1 MSANAAT
8 LAALDRFADE
18 SAPPPAARVKAAS
31 VKPKLHVV
39 KSDAPAI
46 LQAMAKGLID
56 PSVSFEKMDLMKGMY
71 REALEDAARRS
82 FTVAMNAAQASMSA
96 IAANAV
102 NDAFDS
108 QYATYA
114 ALDAVMRPIYTGLG
128 FTVSFT
134 TEPSDLQH
142 HQRVV
147 IVLDHVEGHRETRR
161 ADFPADGFEDG
172 AQVQTLIHAAASAFT
187 YAQRYLLALAFN
199 IAVAKDN
206 DGNALVTHVEVITGG
221 QVAELANTIDR
232 LGVNEA
238 QFLNLL
244 KVTHLEAIP
253 ANQFEHAKRLL
264 QARKAA

>member
-1 MSANAAT
+1 MLAEVLDQFAA
-8 LAALDRFADE
+8 E
-18 SAPPPAARVKAAS
+18 PAPAPAPAARVKPAS
-31 VKPKLHVV
+31 VKPRLAVV

-46 LQAMAKGLID
+46 LQAMAKGLVD
-56 PSVSFEKMDLMKGMY
+56 PSVSAEKMDLMRSMY
-71 REALEDAARRS
+71 REAIADASRRA
-82 FTVAMNAAQASMSA
+82 FTAAMNAAQASMSA
-96 IAANAV
+96 IAANAI

-134 TEPSDLQH
+134 TEPSDLQR

-147 IVLDHVEGHRETRR
+147 IILDHVEGHRETRR
-161 ADFPADGFEDG
+161 ADFPADGVDDAG

-187 YAQRYLLALAFN
+187 YAQRYMLALAFN

-206 DGNALVTHVEVITGG
+206 DGNAIARAPETITDLQVT
-221 QVAELANTIDR
+221 ELANLIDR
-232 LGVNEA
+232 TGADERR
-238 QFLNLL
+238 FLALL
-244 KVTHLEAIP
+244 KVDDLSAIP
-253 ANQFEHAKRLL
+253 ANQFEHAKRTL